1 MILQHIII
9 PMFEESFKQ
18 GQTDDLIGGPPNP
31 EHDSPTNIICVFVN
45 KIIDSDHPFRN
56 SVSWISSVIR
66 QKGES
71 QGGCFKKTKHTKL
84 SKKLTFL
91 TPDTL
96 AQVCVSG
103 GKKCLFFGKFGVLC
117 FLETPA
123 LRFALLPYYRRYRV
137 PLRIY
142 RVIRKYKRFEQICL
156 NLNWH
161 FCIKLSDI
169 SI

>member
-1 MILQHIII
+1 MEYFPDNQYDQELKAMILQHIII

-71 QGGCFKKTKHTKL
+71 QGGCFKKTKHTKFP
-84 SKKLTFL
+84 K
-91 TPDTL
+91 
-96 AQVCVSG
+96 
-103 GKKCLFFGKFGVLC
+103 
-117 FLETPA
+117 
-123 LRFALLPYYRRYRV
+123 
-137 PLRIY
+137 
-142 RVIRKYKRFEQICL
+142 
-156 NLNWH
+156 N
-161 FCIKLSDI
+161 
-169 SI
+169 